1 MMLFWRR
8 VPCAI
13 TKARISS
20 KMMELCSA
28 RVSVGQPCV
37 KGRFPF
43 VWIENPPRV
52 VSILR
57 IELPFRS
64 MSLFSFIIQV
74 TGYRLQVTG
83 YRLQGSR
90 TCGVLDNLFSLVTP
104 EGGEQFITG
113 IVSSHP

>member
-1 MMLFWRR
+1 MI
-8 VPCAI
+8 A
-13 TKARISS
+13 
-20 KMMELCSA
+20 LCSA

-37 KGRFPF
+37 NGRFPF
-43 VWIENPPRV
+43 VWIANPPRG

-57 IELPFRS
+57 IEFPFRS
-64 MSLFSFIIQV
+64 IDFFSFILQA

-104 EGGEQFITG
+104 EGGEQFIPG
-113 IVSSHP
+113 IVSSHT